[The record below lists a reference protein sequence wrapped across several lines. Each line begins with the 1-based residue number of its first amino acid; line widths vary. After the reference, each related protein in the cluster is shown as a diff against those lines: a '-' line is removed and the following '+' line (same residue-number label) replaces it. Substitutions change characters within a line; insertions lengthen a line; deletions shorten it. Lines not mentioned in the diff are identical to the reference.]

1 MLELS
6 LANWSVKF
14 LFSDGALDL
23 HPAGVGVEG
32 LMVTMVFTCSSTWEI
47 STLELLRFSL
57 EAAVDNLNCLRA
69 ASSCETGLD
78 CAVVADDG
86 GLLMEGSGGL
96 ELFTIGTEGEVP
108 WVSSVL
114 SLHSALSSSST
125 EDRLLVSSS
134 FLSTSFFSSLSH
146 SLSAPFSGASVFFF
160 FLDLNEIR
168 SKSFWNIFFSLDSFS
183 ITLASAVSSVSTFLS
198 GLVLSLISFSFSVIL
213 SKSFSC
219 CLFSFSFLVFFDLL
233 ESRSFT
239 LTNILASCFG
249 LFLSSKYFS
258 FFSSSSSSFFFF
270 SSFF

>member
-86 GLLMEGSGGL
+86 GLLIVGSGGL
-96 ELFTIGTEGEVP
+96 ELFTIVAEGEVS

-114 SLHSALSSSST
+114 SLHSALTSSSS
-125 EDRLLVSSS
+125 EDRLLLSSS
-134 FLSTSFFSSLSH
+134 FLSSSFSSSLSQ
-146 SLSAPFSGASVFFF
+146 SFSVPFSGSNVLFF
-160 FLDLNEIR
+160 FLDLNESLFKNFR
-168 SKSFWNIFFSLDSFS
+168 KIFFSSTSF
-183 ITLASAVSSVSTFLS
+183 F
-198 GLVLSLISFSFSVIL
+198 ISFF
-213 SKSFSC
+213 
-219 CLFSFSFLVFFDLL
+219 
-233 ESRSFT
+233 
-239 LTNILASCFG
+239 
-249 LFLSSKYFS
+249 
-258 FFSSSSSSFFFF
+258 
-270 SSFF
+270 